1 VQCLTC
7 GRKNQ
12 DGKRLTV
19 ANGIW
24 LDVAMKQIKIAEL
37 KDHLSEHLR
46 AVEGGLEMEVTDRR
60 RPIVRLV
67 PISPPS
73 VTVIVPA
80 SRPFRDVRGKR
91 YRPARWGVSSSELLR
106 EERGKR

>member
-1 VQCLTC
+1 
-7 GRKNQ
+7 
-12 DGKRLTV
+12 
-19 ANGIW
+19 
-24 LDVAMKQIKIAEL
+24 MKQIKIAEL

-67 PISPPS
+67 PIGSPS
-73 VTVIVPA
+73 ATVIVPA
-80 SRPFRDVRGKR
+80 ARPFRDVRGKR
-91 YRPARWGVSSSELLR
+91 YRPARWGISSSDLLR